1 VNNLSKK
8 SFIQE
13 NMNSQDPF
21 IKSLYTDL
29 HNRITDF
36 EEANTRIE
44 KIKLMDAR
52 GSCVIVGAIVLF
64 LVTVIL

>member
-1 VNNLSKK
+1 
-8 SFIQE
+8 
-13 NMNSQDPF
+13 MNSQDPF